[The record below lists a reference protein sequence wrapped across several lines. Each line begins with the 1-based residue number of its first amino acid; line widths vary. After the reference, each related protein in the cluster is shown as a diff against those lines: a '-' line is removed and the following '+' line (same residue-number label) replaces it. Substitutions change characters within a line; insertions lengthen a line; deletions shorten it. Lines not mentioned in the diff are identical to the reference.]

1 MVTLNANQIR
11 LLRCAVLTVAS
22 AVAFTPVLSHAQ
34 RATSVNPMDGS
45 RLYVDPNSPARRSV
59 EQLRRTRPADAAALE
74 RIASQPTAKWMG
86 DWNSNIRRD
95 VQAAVQTIS
104 RSGALPVFV
113 AYSIPNRDCG
123 SYSGGGQRSASAY
136 KKWIREF
143 AEGLSGRK
151 AVVILEPDALA
162 GADCLRPAQRA
173 ERFALLRDAVQVL
186 KAKNAVVYL
195 DAGHAKWQQPEVM
208 ASRLTESAIDMADG
222 FALNISNYISNPAN
236 IAYGE
241 QLSRRVGGKHFII
254 DTSRNGIGSANGE
267 WCNAQGQGLGRA
279 PTTQTGHRLVDA
291 FLWVKL
297 PGESD
302 GECGKGNPRAGQW
315 WADFAIA
322 LARRG

>member
-1 MVTLNANQIR
+1 MSAMSLDKGYMVR
-11 LLRCAVLTVAS
+11 RAVLTVAL
-22 AVAFTPVLSHAQ
+22 AAAFAPVVAAGQS
-34 RATSVNPMDGS
+34 NPFGNS
-45 RLYVDPNSPARRSV
+45 RLYVDPNSKARQTVEQIRRS
-59 EQLRRTRPADAAALE
+59 RPADAAALE
-74 RIASQPTAKWMG
+74 RIASQPTVKWMG

-113 AYSIPNRDCG
+113 AYNIPNRDCG
-123 SYSGGGQRSASAY
+123 SYSAGGQNSASGY
-136 KKWIREF
+136 RRWIREF

-173 ERFALLRDAVQVL
+173 ERYALIKDAVQVL

-195 DAGHAKWQQPEVM
+195 DAGHARWKRPEEM
-208 ASRLTESAIDMADG
+208 ASRLAASAIDQADG
-222 FALNISNYISNPAN
+222 FSLNISNYIPNPVN

-254 DTSRNGIGSANGE
+254 DTSRNGIGSAGGE
-267 WCNAQGQGLGRA
+267 WCNPQGQAIGRA

-315 WADFAIA
+315 WTDFAIA

>member
-1 MVTLNANQIR
+1 MEPNLAETRLIR
-11 LLRCAVLTVAS
+11 RVLIALALACVMMPA
-22 AVAFTPVLSHAQ
+22 LSIAQ
-34 RATSVNPMDGS
+34 SGGNPFGRE
-45 RLYVDPNSPARRSV
+45 RLYVDPNSKARQSA
-59 EQLRRTRPADAAALE
+59 EQLKRTRPADAAALE
-74 RIASQPTAKWMG
+74 RIASQPTVKWMG

-95 VQAAVQTIS
+95 VQAAVQTIA

-113 AYSIPNRDCG
+113 AYNIPNRDCG
-123 SYSGGGQRSASAY
+123 SYSAGGQRSASGY

-162 GADCLRPAQRA
+162 GADCLKPAQRA
-173 ERFALLRDAVQVL
+173 ERYALLRDAVEVL
-186 KAKNAVVYL
+186 KSKNAVVYL
-195 DAGHAKWQQPEVM
+195 DAGHAKWQSPEVM
-208 ASRLTESAIDMADG
+208 ASRLAESAIDKADG
-222 FALNISNYISNPAN
+222 FALNISNYIANPAN

-241 QLSRRVGGKHFII
+241 QVSRRVGGKHFII
-254 DTSRNGIGSANGE
+254 DTSRNGAGSTNGE
-267 WCNAQGQGLGRA
+267 WCNAQGQALGRA

-315 WADFAIA
+315 WTDFAIA

>member
-1 MVTLNANQIR
+1 MVRLNPSTGWTMR
-11 LLRCAVLTVAS
+11 RAVLTVALAASFAPTASFAQS
-22 AVAFTPVLSHAQ
+22 A
-34 RATSVNPMDGS
+34 NPFGRS
-45 RLYVDPNSPARRSV
+45 KLYVDPNSKARQTA
-59 EQLRRTRPADAAALE
+59 EQLRRSRPADAAALE

-95 VQAAVQTIS
+95 VQSAVQAIS
-104 RSGALPVFV
+104 QTGALPVFV
-113 AYSIPNRDCG
+113 AYNIPNRDCG
-123 SYSGGGQRSASAY
+123 SYSAGGQRSASGY
-136 KKWIREF
+136 KRWIREF

-162 GADCLRPAQRA
+162 GADCLQPAQRA
-173 ERFALLRDAVQVL
+173 ERFALMRDAVQVL

-195 DAGHAKWQQPEVM
+195 DAGHAKWQSPDVI
-208 ASRLTESAIDMADG
+208 ASRLAESAISEADG
-222 FALNISNYISNPAN
+222 FSLNISNYIANPAN

-241 QLSRRVGGKHFII
+241 QVSRRVGGKHFII

-267 WCNAQGQGLGRA
+267 WCNAQGQALGHA

-302 GECGKGNPRAGQW
+302 GECGRGNPRAGQW
-315 WADFAIA
+315 WTEYAIG
-322 LARRG
+322 LAKRG

>member
-1 MVTLNANQIR
+1 MNRLNLAETRPIR
-11 LLRCAVLTVAS
+11 RVITALALACALIPGGLS
-22 AVAFTPVLSHAQ
+22 AQGGDNPFG
-34 RATSVNPMDGS
+34 RA
-45 RLYVDPNSPARRSV
+45 RLYVDPNSKARQTA
-59 EQLRRTRPADAAALE
+59 EQLKRSRPADAAALE

-86 DWNSNIRRD
+86 DWNANIRRD

-104 RSGALPVFV
+104 SSGALPVFV
-113 AYSIPNRDCG
+113 AYNIPNRDCG
-123 SYSGGGQRSASAY
+123 SYSAGGQRSAAGY
-136 KKWIREF
+136 KRWIREF

-162 GADCLRPAQRA
+162 GADCLKPAQRA
-173 ERFALLRDAVQVL
+173 ERFALLRDAVEVL
-186 KAKNAVVYL
+186 KAKKAVVYL
-195 DAGHAKWQQPEVM
+195 DAGHAKWQSPEVM
-208 ASRLTESAIDMADG
+208 ATRLAESAIDKADG
-222 FALNISNYISNPAN
+222 FALNISNYIANPAN

-254 DTSRNGIGSANGE
+254 DTSRNGVGSANGE
-267 WCNAQGQGLGRA
+267 WCNAQGQAIGPA

-302 GECGKGNPRAGQW
+302 GECGRGNPRAGQW
-315 WADFAIA
+315 WTDFAIA

>member
-1 MVTLNANQIR
+1 MVTLNAKQIR
-11 LLRCAVLTVAS
+11 VLGRAVLAAASVLALVPVAS
-22 AVAFTPVLSHAQ
+22 QAQ
-34 RATSVNPMDGS
+34 RSTSTNPLGGS
-45 RLYVDPNSPARRSV
+45 RLYVDPNSPARRSA

-95 VQAAVQTIS
+95 VQAAVSAVS
-104 RSGALPVFV
+104 RTGALPVFV
-113 AYSIPNRDCG
+113 AYNIPNRDCG
-123 SYSGGGQRSASAY
+123 SYSAGGQRSASGY
-136 KKWIREF
+136 KRWIREF

-162 GADCLRPAQRA
+162 GADCLKPAQRA
-173 ERFALLRDAVQVL
+173 ERFALMRDAVQVL

-195 DAGHAKWQQPEVM
+195 DAGHARWQRPEVI
-208 ASRLTESAIDMADG
+208 ASRLSESAIDMADG
-222 FALNISNYISNPAN
+222 FALNISNYITNPAN

-241 QLSRRVGGKHFII
+241 QVSRRVGGKHFII

-267 WCNAQGQGLGRA
+267 WCNAQGALGRA
-279 PTTQTGHRLVDA
+279 PTTQTGHQLVDA

-302 GECGKGNPRAGQW
+302 GECGRGNPRAGQW
-315 WADFAIA
+315 WTEYAIG

>member
-1 MVTLNANQIR
+1 MRSNPVGTR
-11 LLRCAVLTVAS
+11 LVRRVLIALAFACALMPVVLVAQS
-22 AVAFTPVLSHAQ
+22 GD
-34 RATSVNPMDGS
+34 NPFGRS
-45 RLYVDPNSPARRSV
+45 RLYVDPNSKARQTAN
-59 EQLRRTRPADAAALE
+59 QLKRTRPADAAALE
-74 RIASQPTAKWMG
+74 RIASQPTVKWMG

-104 RSGALPVFV
+104 GSGALPVFV
-113 AYSIPNRDCG
+113 AYNIPNRDCG
-123 SYSGGGQRSASAY
+123 SYSAGGQRSAAGY

-151 AVVILEPDALA
+151 AVIILEPDALA
-162 GADCLRPAQRA
+162 GADCLKPAQRA
-173 ERFALLRDAVQVL
+173 ERFALLRDAVEVL

-195 DAGHAKWQQPEVM
+195 DAGHAKWQRPEVI
-208 ASRLTESAIDMADG
+208 ASRLAESAIDKADG
-222 FALNISNYISNPAN
+222 FALNISNYIGNTAN

-241 QLSRRVGGKHFII
+241 QVSRRVGGKHFII
-254 DTSRNGIGSANGE
+254 DTSRNGIGSTSGE
-267 WCNAQGQGLGRA
+267 WCNAQGQALGRS

-315 WADFAIA
+315 WTDFAIA